1 MKSIKLKMTPDE
13 LRALVGLAHMASDAM
28 MKQPVNIAYINGV
41 LLKGFATHLEAK
53 VPYFKGVTTIS
64 IGIDKMSAFV
74 FCAGSD
80 TLFETLPVYEQLILL
95 QINEAIDNAVRTDK
109 RALEAYRNYLGR

>member
-13 LRALVGLAHMASDAM
+13 MRALVGLAHMASDAM

-64 IGIDKMSAFV
+64 IGIDKMPAFV

-80 TLFETLPVYEQLILL
+80 TLFETLPVYEQSILL